1 MKLSLIQKFKGS
13 YLLILL
19 VTILQSVLIYFNVS
33 TIRQERKILTNVVM
47 PIQKESDDIHT
58 NVLNEFIFAYKYIIS
73 NNENYL
79 SSLEETVGKINNILK
94 KLKNNM
100 NYLKSLNKSKENVST
115 IEKNMTKVRELENNL
130 LLIIKD
136 KKFKLKDIEKFEPE
150 ITQISNTMDNN
161 ISEIVKTSVKNFSSS
176 ENTILGT
183 LFISL
188 FFEVFVIGLI
198 GTLITREF
206 NSIFKKL
213 EEYIKNS
220 VKNNDLSQKTNI
232 KNILGE
238 LTDTLIT
245 KFRNILSDF
254 ISVISKINNLVQNV
268 DKDMEIIEK
277 NSDDALKAMNNLENN
292 IEKVYVENEEV
303 LQKCK
308 EDVKKVQKAF
318 NYLDSAV
325 DNINILNNEVNEAVE
340 NESELSNKMVALS
353 DNANQ
358 IEDIL
363 KAIGDI
369 ADQTN
374 LLALNAAIEAAR
386 AGEHGRGFAVVADEV
401 RKLAEKTQK
410 SLVESS
416 SIIKSVIQSISQL
429 SEELIDNS
437 KKISN
442 LSGVSNNVKNGINKT
457 QESINVALEVTNK
470 LVENFDKTFK
480 SLNEIKNISGNTSQ
494 ISIKN
499 KESVNVIKKNVLNLI
514 DGMEHLN
521 KEVSIYKLG

>member
-47 PIQKESDDIHT
+47 PIQKEADEVHA

-79 SSLEETVGKINNILK
+79 SSLKETVGKINNILK

-100 NYLKSLNKSKENVST
+100 NYLKSLNRSKENVSI
-115 IEKNMTKVRELENNL
+115 IEKNMTKVGELENNL
-130 LLIIKD
+130 LLEIKD
-136 KKFKLKDIEKFEPE
+136 KKFKLKDIEEFEPK
-150 ITQISNTMDNN
+150 ITQISNVMDNN
-161 ISEIVKTSVKNFSSS
+161 ISEIVKISVKNFSSS

-188 FFEVFVIGLI
+188 FFEIFVIGLI

-206 NSIFKKL
+206 NSTFKKL

-238 LTDTLIT
+238 LTDTLIA

-254 ISVISKINNLVQNV
+254 ISVISKINNLVNNV
-268 DKDMEIIEK
+268 NKDVVVIEK
-277 NSDDALKAMNNLENN
+277 NSDDVLNSMNVLESN
-292 IEKVYVENEEV
+292 INEVYTENGEV
-303 LQKCK
+303 LNECK
-308 EDVKKVQKAF
+308 EDVKKVKGAF

-325 DNINILNNEVNEAVE
+325 NSINILNQEVNEAVN
-340 NESELSNKMVALS
+340 NESELSNKMIELS

-363 KAIGDI
+363 KTIGDI

-401 RKLAEKTQK
+401 RQLAEKTQK

-416 SIIKSVIQSISQL
+416 LIIKSVTQSISQL
-429 SEELIDNS
+429 SEELISNS
-437 KKISN
+437 KKISK
-442 LSGVSNNVKNGINKT
+442 LSGVSDNVKNEVHKT
-457 QESINVALEVTNK
+457 QESIKIAISITNK
-470 LVENFDKTFK
+470 LIENFEKTFN
-480 SLNEIKNISGNTSQ
+480 SLNEIKNISNNTSQ

-499 KESVNVIKKNVLNLI
+499 KESINIIKKNVSNLI

-521 KEVSIYKLG
+521 KEISIYKLN